1 MKTIIEANIPYIQ
14 GLIEPYSEVE
24 YLESEDITPEAVR
37 DAHALLVRTRTRCDE
52 ALLGGSRVTFVGTAT
67 IGLDHI
73 DLPWCAAHGIEAV
86 NAPGCNAP
94 AVAQWVLAVVARMM
108 TKTPADTVLGI
119 VGVGHVGSI
128 VENWARAI
136 GFNVLRCDPPRRR
149 AEGGDFIALNELI
162 ARADIVTLHTPLYRE
177 GPDATYHLVDA
188 RLISALRPNAILL
201 NAARGAIFHTEE
213 VLRALS
219 ARPDV
224 RLAIDCWEGEP
235 QLNEQLLRRAEIATP
250 HIAGYSLE
258 GKHRATSLVVSAL
271 ARHFG
276 LPIDLGH
283 IDMGTASRPS
293 LQRIAQSYDPM
304 PDDRALRAEPTALE
318 RLRNRYPLR
327 PEP

>member
-1 MKTIIEANIPYIQ
+1 MKTIIEANIPYIH

-37 DAHALLVRTRTRCDE
+37 DADALLVRTRTRCDE

-177 GPDATYHLVDA
+177 GPDATYHMVDA

-235 QLNEQLLRRAEIATP
+235 QLNKQLLRRAEIATP

-258 GKHRATSLVVSAL
+258 GKHRATALVVSTL

-304 PDDRALRAEPTALE
+304 PDDRALRAEPSALE
-318 RLRNRYPLR
+318 RLRNRYALR

>member
-37 DAHALLVRTRTRCDE
+37 DADALLVRTRTRCDE

-108 TKTPADTVLGI
+108 TKTPSDTVLGI

-258 GKHRATSLVVSAL
+258 GKHRATALVVSAL

-283 IDMGTASRPS
+283 IDMGTTSRPS

-304 PDDRALRAEPTALE
+304 PDDAALRAEPTALE

>member
-1 MKTIIEANIPYIQ
+1 MKTIIEANIPYIH

-37 DAHALLVRTRTRCDE
+37 DADALLVRTRTRCDE

-73 DLPWCAAHGIEAV
+73 DMPWCAAHGIEAV

-177 GPDATYHLVDA
+177 GPDATYHMVDA

-258 GKHRATSLVVSAL
+258 GKHRATALVVSAL

-304 PDDRALRAEPTALE
+304 PDDAALRAEPTALE

>member
-1 MKTIIEANIPYIQ
+1 MKTIIEANIPYIH

-37 DAHALLVRTRTRCDE
+37 DADALLVRTRTRCDE

-177 GPDATYHLVDA
+177 GPDATYHMVDA

-304 PDDRALRAEPTALE
+304 PDDAALRAEPTALE
-318 RLRNRYPLR
+318 RLRNHYPLR

>member
-37 DAHALLVRTRTRCDE
+37 DADALLVRTRTRCDE

-177 GPDATYHLVDA
+177 GPDATYHMVDA

-271 ARHFG
+271 AHHFG

-304 PDDRALRAEPTALE
+304 PDDAALRAEPTALE

>member
-1 MKTIIEANIPYIQ
+1 MKTIIEANIPYIH

-37 DAHALLVRTRTRCDE
+37 DADALLVRTRTRCDE

-177 GPDATYHLVDA
+177 GPDATYHMVDA

-235 QLNEQLLRRAEIATP
+235 QLNKQLLRRAEIATP

-258 GKHRATSLVVSAL
+258 GKHRATALVVSTL

-304 PDDRALRAEPTALE
+304 PDDAALRAEPTALE

>member
-37 DAHALLVRTRTRCDE
+37 DADALLVRTRTRCDE

-94 AVAQWVLAVVARMM
+94 AVAQWVLAVVARIM

-177 GPDATYHLVDA
+177 GPDATYHMVDA

-258 GKHRATSLVVSAL
+258 GKHRATALVVSAL

-304 PDDRALRAEPTALE
+304 PDDAALRAEPTALE
-318 RLRNRYPLR
+318 RLRNHYPLR

>member
-1 MKTIIEANIPYIQ
+1 MKTIIEANIPYIH

-37 DAHALLVRTRTRCDE
+37 DADALLVRTRTRCDE

-283 IDMGTASRPS
+283 IDMSTASRPS

-304 PDDRALRAEPTALE
+304 PDDRALRAEPSALE

>member
-37 DAHALLVRTRTRCDE
+37 DADALLVRTRTRCDE

-177 GPDATYHLVDA
+177 GPDATYHMVDA

>member
-37 DAHALLVRTRTRCDE
+37 DADALLVRTRTRCDE

-177 GPDATYHLVDA
+177 GPDATYHMVDA

-304 PDDRALRAEPTALE
+304 PDDAALRAEPTALE

>member
-1 MKTIIEANIPYIQ
+1 MKTIIEANIPYIH

-37 DAHALLVRTRTRCDE
+37 DADALLVRTRTRCDE

-177 GPDATYHLVDA
+177 GPDATYHMVDA

-304 PDDRALRAEPTALE
+304 PDDAALRAEPTALE

>member
-37 DAHALLVRTRTRCDE
+37 DADALLVRTRTRCDE

-276 LPIDLGH
+276 LPIDLGY

>member
-37 DAHALLVRTRTRCDE
+37 DADALLVRTRTRCDE

-94 AVAQWVLAVVARMM
+94 AVAQWALAVVARMM

-177 GPDATYHLVDA
+177 GPDATYHMVDA

-258 GKHRATSLVVSAL
+258 GKHRATALVVSAL

-318 RLRNRYPLR
+318 RLRNRYALR

>member
-37 DAHALLVRTRTRCDE
+37 DADALLVRTRTRCDE

-94 AVAQWVLAVVARMM
+94 AVAQWVLAVVARLM

-177 GPDATYHLVDA
+177 GPDATYHMVDA
-188 RLISALRPNAILL
+188 RLIGALRPNAILL

-258 GKHRATSLVVSAL
+258 GKHRATALVVSAL

-304 PDDRALRAEPTALE
+304 PDDAALRAEPTALE